1 MLLGMITIAPFDWRG
16 KSLVYVVSQQV
27 SQQVTRVG
35 FEFSSVELLLP
46 AAVTARTAVTPQNC
60 PLTHPTCLRTV
71 VFFCTSIVLASCVR
85 PIVLTEL

>member
-1 MLLGMITIAPFDWRG
+1 MLLGMIAIAPFDWRG

-27 SQQVTRVG
+27 TRVG
-35 FEFSSVELLLP
+35 FEISSVELLLP
-46 AAVTARTAVTPQNC
+46 AAVTARTAVTPQSC

-71 VFFCTSIVLASCVR
+71 VFFCTSIVLASWVR